1 MLSDQNGRRLL
12 ALAREN
18 IIHYLNTHTM
28 LPTADVPPEFQEKR
42 GVFVTLKHKGNLRG
56 CIGYPEPIYPLYTAL
71 LDSSVSA
78 AIRDPRFSP
87 VTVEEMNEIS
97 LEITVLTP
105 PSQIEPDPSNVSV
118 GVDGLCVE
126 RGFFKGILLPQVATE
141 WGWDAE
147 EFLCQTCMK
156 AGLPPDC
163 WLDGETRVYTFQ
175 GQIFSE

>member
-1 MLSDQNGRRLL
+1 MLSEYHGHRLL
-12 ALAREN
+12 TLAREN
-18 IIHYLNTHTM
+18 IIHYLKTHTM
-28 LPTADVPPEFQEKR
+28 LSIDDIPPEFKEKR
-42 GVFVTLKHKGNLRG
+42 GVFVTLKREGNLRG

-78 AIRDPRFSP
+78 AIRDPRFCP
-87 VTVEEMNEIS
+87 VTVEEMDDIT

-105 PSQIEPDPSNVSV
+105 PSQIVPDPSHVTV

-126 RGFFKGILLPQVATE
+126 RGIFKGILLPQVATE
-141 WGWDAE
+141 WGWDAK
-147 EFLCQTCMK
+147 EFLCQACMK

-163 WLDGETRVYTFQ
+163 WLDRETRVYTFQ